1 MCNMQ
6 VLHLYNNK
14 IGDVGLQAFADALG
28 KGALDKLIYL
38 SLNSNKIGDVGLQ
51 ALANALGNG
60 ALDKVT
66 CINLDYNQATETGKR
81 AMRDVAKVRGISVYL
96 A

>member
-28 KGALDKLIYL
+28 KGALPKCTTITM
-38 SLNSNKIGDVGLQ
+38 VGNP
-51 ALANALGNG
+51 ASA
-60 ALDKVT
+60 
-66 CINLDYNQATETGKR
+66 E
-81 AMRDVAKVRGISVYL
+81 AKQGVKDAIASRQ
-96 A
+96 